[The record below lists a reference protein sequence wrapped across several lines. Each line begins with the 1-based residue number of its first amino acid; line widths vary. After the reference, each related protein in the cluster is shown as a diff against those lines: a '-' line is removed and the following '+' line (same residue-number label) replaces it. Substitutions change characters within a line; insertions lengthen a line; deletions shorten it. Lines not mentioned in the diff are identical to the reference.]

1 VPLDTLAGIVAVE
14 RHSSQTFT
22 PIPREFS
29 MLRDTAYGKSR
40 VRLVQL
46 TRQPDRHEICDL
58 TIAIRFQGDY
68 DDCYTAGDNSAV
80 LPTDTM
86 KNTVYALAATE
97 RVREAESFGLR
108 LARHFLERNGR
119 LERVRVELVE
129 HGWDRIPSGDREHG
143 QAFVRQGPETRTAVV
158 EADREHTTVEAGVAD
173 LIILKSAHS
182 GFAGYPRDEYTTLP
196 ETDDRIF
203 ATSLTARWRY
213 RDLEVSFDTAWRA
226 VHGTLLA
233 SFAEHHSASVQH
245 TLHAMGQA
253 VIDAVPEVAAIHLV
267 MPNKHHLPVDLSR
280 FGLENRNEIFV
291 PTDEPHGLIEGTVT
305 R

>member
-1 VPLDTLAGIVAVE
+1 
-14 RHSSQTFT
+14 
-22 PIPREFS
+22 

-46 TRQPDRHEICDL
+46 TRRTDRHELRDL

-68 DDCYTAGDNSAV
+68 DESYTAGDNSAV

-86 KNTVYALAATE
+86 KNTVYAFAATE
-97 RVREAESFGLR
+97 RVREPESFGLA
-108 LARHFLERNGR
+108 LARHFLDRNPP
-119 LERVRVELVE
+119 LERVRIDLAE
-129 HGWDRIPSGDREHG
+129 HAWGRIASGDREYG
-143 QAFVRQGPETRTAVV
+143 QAFVRQGPEARTATID
-158 EADREHTTVEAGVAD
+158 ADRQSAAVEAGVAD
-173 LIILKSAHS
+173 LVILKSSSSA
-182 GFAGYPRDEYTTLP
+182 FAGFRRDEYTTLP
-196 ETDDRIF
+196 ETHDRIF

-213 RDLEVSFDTAWRA
+213 RDTDVSFDTAWRA
-226 VHGTLLA
+226 VYKTLLE

-253 VIDAVPEVAAIHLV
+253 VIDAVEDVAAIHLV
-267 MPNKHHLPVDLSR
+267 MPNKHHLPVDLAR

-291 PTDEPHGLIEGTVT
+291 PTDEPHGLIEGTVV

>member
-1 VPLDTLAGIVAVE
+1 
-14 RHSSQTFT
+14 
-22 PIPREFS
+22 

-46 TRQPDRHEICDL
+46 TRRNDRHELCDL

-68 DDCYTAGDNSAV
+68 DESYAAGDNSAV

-97 RVREAESFGLR
+97 RVRDAESFGVV
-108 LARHFLERNGR
+108 LARHFLDRNPR
-119 LERVRVELVE
+119 LERVRIDLTE
-129 HGWDRIPSGDREHG
+129 HAWGRIAAGDREYG
-143 QAFVRQGPETRTAVV
+143 QAFVRQGPETRTSTID
-158 EADREHTTVEAGVAD
+158 ADRHQMTVDAGVAD
-173 LIILKSAHS
+173 LVILKSSHS
-182 GFAGYPRDEYTTLP
+182 AFAGFPRDEYTTLP
-196 ETDDRIF
+196 ETEDRIF
-203 ATSLTARWRY
+203 ATSMTATWRY
-213 RDLEVSFDTAWRA
+213 RDLDVSFDTAWQA
-226 VHGTLLA
+226 VHKALLE

-253 VIDAVPEVAAIHLV
+253 VIDSVEDVTSIHLV
-267 MPNKHHLPVDLSR
+267 MPNKHHLPVDLAR
-280 FGLENRNEIFV
+280 LGLENRNEIFV